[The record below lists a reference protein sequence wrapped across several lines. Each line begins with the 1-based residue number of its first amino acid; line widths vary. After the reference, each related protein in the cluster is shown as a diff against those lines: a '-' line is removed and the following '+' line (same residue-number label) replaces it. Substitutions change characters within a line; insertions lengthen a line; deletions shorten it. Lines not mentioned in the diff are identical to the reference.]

1 MNNYK
6 IILIACSAVF
16 LMALSGCSKLLEVE
30 TPRNQLT
37 TDKVFADSLSAISAL
52 GNVYYTL
59 ANGLNGNYNKYISL
73 YTDEY
78 GYTALNEEFYDG
90 RLSAGNG
97 TNSNIWSTFYEIIYS
112 CNDILERA
120 GDSDALSER
129 TKHMLIN
136 EVKFV
141 RAFCYYH
148 LYALYENVPLLLTTD
163 VDENRTASQV
173 DSVGLFSQII
183 ADLTDAKK
191 GLSADYPSGDKVR
204 ANRWSACALLAQV
217 YLYQQRW
224 QEAFDEADAVLNS
237 GMYTPVNDIDD
248 VFLAN
253 SRETILQLWRLNG
266 FISDASTLIPSSR
279 TSLPRFIVTD
289 ALYAAFENDD
299 LRQRNWLGKND
310 VTTNGATQ
318 SYWFPYKYKNRSASN
333 TTPEYL
339 VVLRASEQ
347 YLVRAEAKAHLED
360 TEGAIADINVVRARA
375 GLTNLADDMDKA
387 SCLEAIYQERRV
399 ELFGEWAKRFVD
411 LKRIGRL
418 NAVMGAYKETWVD
431 GESGRLP
438 IPASELTYNTN
449 LVQNEGYH

>member
-1 MNNYK
+1 
-6 IILIACSAVF
+6 
-16 LMALSGCSKLLEVE
+16 
-30 TPRNQLT
+30 
-37 TDKVFADSLSAISAL
+37 
-52 GNVYYTL
+52 
-59 ANGLNGNYNKYISL
+59 
-73 YTDEY
+73 
-78 GYTALNEEFYDG
+78 
-90 RLSAGNG
+90 
-97 TNSNIWSTFYEIIYS
+97 
-112 CNDILERA
+112 
-120 GDSDALSER
+120 
-129 TKHMLIN
+129 
-136 EVKFV
+136 
-141 RAFCYYH
+141 
-148 LYALYENVPLLLTTD
+148 
-163 VDENRTASQV
+163 
-173 DSVGLFSQII
+173 
-183 ADLTDAKK
+183 
-191 GLSADYPSGDKVR
+191 
-204 ANRWSACALLAQV
+204 
-217 YLYQQRW
+217 
-224 QEAFDEADAVLNS
+224 S

-360 TEGAIADINVVRARA
+360 TEGAIADLNVVRARA

-418 NAVMGAYKETWVD
+418 NTVMGAYKETWVD

>member
-6 IILIACSAVF
+6 IIFIACSTVF

-97 TNSNIWSTFYEIIYS
+97 TNANIWSTFYEIIYS

-173 DSVGLFSQII
+173 DSVGVFSQII
-183 ADLTDAKK
+183 ADLTDAK
-191 GLSADYPSGDKVR
+191 GALCRLSK
-204 ANRWSACALLAQV
+204 
-217 YLYQQRW
+217 
-224 QEAFDEADAVLNS
+224 
-237 GMYTPVNDIDD
+237 
-248 VFLAN
+248 
-253 SRETILQLWRLNG
+253 
-266 FISDASTLIPSSR
+266 
-279 TSLPRFIVTD
+279 
-289 ALYAAFENDD
+289 
-299 LRQRNWLGKND
+299 
-310 VTTNGATQ
+310 
-318 SYWFPYKYKNRSASN
+318 
-333 TTPEYL
+333 
-339 VVLRASEQ
+339 
-347 YLVRAEAKAHLED
+347 
-360 TEGAIADINVVRARA
+360 
-375 GLTNLADDMDKA
+375 
-387 SCLEAIYQERRV
+387 RR
-399 ELFGEWAKRFVD
+399 
-411 LKRIGRL
+411 
-418 NAVMGAYKETWVD
+418 
-431 GESGRLP
+431 
-438 IPASELTYNTN
+438 
-449 LVQNEGYH
+449 